1 MFANDEPTYNTTF
14 LSYEELE
21 ARLSVHADPLDV
33 TRVMDAYEMGRA
45 VHEHQLRNDG
55 TPFYYHATRVAK
67 ILMDE
72 LGLFD
77 ADLLIAALLQDVL
90 EDSKTITRS
99 VLEFNF
105 GSYVAYLV
113 DTLTKNLDKARQ
125 DPDGVDLAHVE
136 GLRMA
141 SEDAMVI
148 KLASRLDNFRCLNF
162 NVKRN
167 PHIYIRNTR
176 ERYLPIADASP
187 NVLLHRL
194 AEEIRKESNKFLG

>member
-1 MFANDEPTYNTTF
+1 MFANDDPTYNTTY

-21 ARLSVHADPLDV
+21 ARLSVHADPIDV

-45 VHEHQLRNDG
+45 VHEHQQRNDG
-55 TPFYYHATRVAK
+55 TPFYHHATRVAK

-167 PHIYIRNTR
+167 PHVYIRNTR
-176 ERYLPIADASP
+176 ERYLPIADASS
-187 NVLLHRL
+187 NALLHRL

>member
-1 MFANDEPTYNTTF
+1 MFANDDPTYNATY

-21 ARLSVHADPLDV
+21 ARLSVHADPIDV

-45 VHEHQLRNDG
+45 VHEHQRRNDG
-55 TPFYYHATRVAK
+55 TPFYHHATRVAK

-90 EDSKTITRS
+90 EDSKTVTRS

-167 PHIYIRNTR
+167 PHVYIRNTR
-176 ERYLPIADASP
+176 ERYLPIADASS
-187 NVLLHRL
+187 NALLHKL
-194 AEEIRKESNKFLG
+194 AEDIRKESNKFLG

>member
-1 MFANDEPTYNTTF
+1 MFANDDPTYNTTY

-21 ARLSVHADPLDV
+21 ARLTVHADPIDV

-45 VHEHQLRNDG
+45 VHEHQQRNDG
-55 TPFYYHATRVAK
+55 TPFYHHATRVAK

-167 PHIYIRNTR
+167 PHVYIRNTR
-176 ERYLPIADASP
+176 ERYLPIADASS
-187 NVLLHRL
+187 NALLHRL

>member
-1 MFANDEPTYNTTF
+1 MFANDDPTYNTTF

-21 ARLSVHADPLDV
+21 ARLSVHTDPLDV

-45 VHEHQLRNDG
+45 VHELQVRNDG
-55 TPFYYHATRVAK
+55 TPFYHHATRVAK

-113 DTLTKNLDKARQ
+113 DTLTKNLEKARQ
-125 DPDGVDLAHVE
+125 DPDVVDLAHVE
-136 GLRMA
+136 GLRNA

-167 PHIYIRNTR
+167 PHVYVRNTR

-187 NVLLHRL
+187 NTLLHRL